1 MVLCIVALLVFAVLG
16 IWSANYRTLAKE
28 AFRCVTRM
36 VAFRPCDVQLE
47 TKIKAKVISRLMVV
61 PVLAKFF
68 YKNFK
73 ILSWI
78 FTIAFFVSLAYSAY
92 SIYNLI
98 VFGTCS
104 PGAPCAITGIAGIC
118 ILVLEKYLVYGIIT
132 VFIIAL
138 GFLLLKNRL
147 KPKKKD

>member
-1 MVLCIVALLVFAVLG
+1 MVLCIVALLVFSVLS

-36 VAFRPCDVQLE
+36 VAFRPCDVRLE
-47 TKIKAKVISRLMVV
+47 TKIKAKVTSKLMVI
-61 PVLAKFF
+61 PFLARFF

-104 PGAPCAITGIAGIC
+104 PGEPCAITGIGGLC
-118 ILVLEKYLVYGIIT
+118 ILVLEKYIAYVIVAALA
-132 VFIIAL
+132 IAL
-138 GFLLLKNRL
+138 LYFLIKKQKNN
-147 KPKKKD
+147 

>member
-16 IWSANYRTLAKE
+16 IWSANYRVLAKD
-28 AFRCVTRM
+28 AFRCVIRM
-36 VAFRPCDVQLE
+36 VTFRPCDVQLE
-47 TKIKAKVISRLMVV
+47 TKIKSKVTSKLTIV
-61 PVLAKFF
+61 PFLARFF

-73 ILSWI
+73 IISWI

-92 SIYNLI
+92 SIYNLV
-98 VFGTCS
+98 VFGTCT
-104 PGAPCAITGIAGIC
+104 PGAPCVITGIGGLC
-118 ILVLEKYLVYGIIT
+118 ILVIEKYIAYGIIL

-147 KPKKKD
+147 KSKN